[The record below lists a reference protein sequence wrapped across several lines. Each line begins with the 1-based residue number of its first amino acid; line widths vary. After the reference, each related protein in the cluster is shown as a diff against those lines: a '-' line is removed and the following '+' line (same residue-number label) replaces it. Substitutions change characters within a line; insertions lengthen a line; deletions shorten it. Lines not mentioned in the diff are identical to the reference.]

1 MTIDTSPPAF
11 NVVNTIDLVS
21 IKDSKVVSVG
31 VYSGR
36 AEITRLFKFN
46 VKTGQN
52 QLNIVGPFRE
62 CWTKDFF
69 RVEGRGAATIHDVT
83 ISTITLILSPTLES
97 LNAHGETSHMHHPLH
112 AEHLDVCQLQEV
124 VRGYDTTA
132 GELDDK
138 VTELEEQLKETE
150 EAITQ
155 ERNKLTGPT
164 GNEKLNL
171 KATIEVFA
179 DFEGEIKIA
188 LIYDTS
194 PPAFQVVNTID
205 LVSTRDSKIISVSV
219 YSGRA
224 EVTRLFKFNVK
235 TGQNQLNIVGLPRVL
250 DKESFRVEGR
260 GAATIHDVTIS
271 SIAPPPVPTTS
282 PALDSLLA
290 KKKQDEKALA
300 RVQKSLNSLE
310 TYLKSVKAQHLDVSK
325 LQEVVR
331 EYDTTAGELDDKV
344 TELEKQLEEAD
355 EAIAEERKRLA
366 GPTGNEKLN
375 LKATIGVFADFE
387 GEIKIALIYAVSR
400 ATWSAGYDIRV
411 DMQAKEKPISLIYKA
426 SINQSTGEDWDDVP
440 LTLET
445 ATPTFGV
452 GVPVLTPWTLSVYR
466 PEIYFK
472 KRALP
477 TAPMMGA
484 PPPPP
489 PGPLPVPMFSR
500 RSSSSSEDAEIQY
513 RGLQVSSKGNVSATF
528 GVPGLISI
536 PSDGEGHNVTIV
548 KLSLDADMSWV
559 CVPKKDSRVHLKA
572 KIKNASEYTLLAG
585 NASVY
590 VDGSFISKS
599 EVPLVSPDESF
610 DCPLGLDPSI
620 RITYHPRSKKTSRS
634 GFYNKSTMH
643 SYSQRITVHNTKSSS
658 AGGGTDDLKIKI
670 IDQVPVSQDSTIN
683 VKLVQP
689 SLVLPNAEGVGTVS
703 SAAGSSEK
711 AKLPPPLKVSSGVVA
726 TWDGADEV
734 SLGQGQVDVDVD
746 ALGREGRLCWI
757 CSVAPQSKVG
767 LVLQWEVSAPLR
779 TDITGL

>member
-1 MTIDTSPPAF
+1 MTT
-11 NVVNTIDLVS
+11 
-21 IKDSKVVSVG
+21 
-31 VYSGR
+31 
-36 AEITRLFKFN
+36 
-46 VKTGQN
+46 
-52 QLNIVGPFRE
+52 
-62 CWTKDFF
+62 
-69 RVEGRGAATIHDVT
+69 
-83 ISTITLILSPTLES
+83 
-97 LNAHGETSHMHHPLH
+97 
-112 AEHLDVCQLQEV
+112 
-124 VRGYDTTA
+124 
-132 GELDDK
+132 
-138 VTELEEQLKETE
+138 
-150 EAITQ
+150 
-155 ERNKLTGPT
+155 
-164 GNEKLNL
+164 
-171 KATIEVFA
+171 
-179 DFEGEIKIA
+179 
-188 LIYDTS
+188 DTS

-224 EVTRLFKFNVK
+224 EITRLFKFNVK

-271 SIAPPPVPTTS
+271 SITSPPVPTTS

-355 EAIAEERKRLA
+355 EAITEERKRLA

-440 LTLET
+440 LTLES
-445 ATPTFGV
+445 AAPTFGV
-452 GVPVLTPWTLSVYR
+452 GVPVLTPWTLSVYC

-477 TAPMMGA
+477 TAPMPMMSA

-489 PGPLPVPMFSR
+489 PGPASAFISPQIPTSWSM
-500 RSSSSSEDAEIQY
+500 ETEIQY

-610 DCPLGLDPSI
+610 DLPLGLDPSI
-620 RITYHPRSKKTSRS
+620 RMTYHPLSKKTSQS
-634 GFYNKSTMH
+634 GFYNKSTVYT
-643 SYSQRITVHNTKSSS
+643 YSQRITVHNTKSSPP
-658 AGGGTDDLKIKI
+658 GGGTDALKIKV

-689 SLVLPNAEGVGTVS
+689 SLVLPNAESTGTVS
-703 SAAGSSEK
+703 SAAGPGEK
-711 AKLPPPLKVSSGVVA
+711 AKLPPPVKVSSGVVA

-734 SLGQGQVDVDVD
+734 SLGQGQEDVDVE

-757 CSVAPQSKVG
+757 CSIAPQGKVD